1 MRKGVFMEDRAIAGE
16 RHLRG
21 ARRVDAHTSTGPGL
35 GPGAESS
42 AGRIKELDGIRGLAV
57 VAIVVTHATP
67 DWLHLGWAAVDL
79 FFGLSGFLI
88 TSIVLKHGGTPKF
101 LRRFYVRR
109 GLRTWPIYY
118 LTILGLIVFRR
129 YLPVHFDWS
138 GLWYYLTYT
147 QNVPIYWSGV
157 NPRFHG
163 FLAHTWS
170 LAIEEQF
177 YLLWPALVLLCG
189 PRRVPLLA
197 TTCIMVSVVAGGSAG
212 RRPSCSREWMAWR
225 WELFSRRSSMARS
238 SPSGGSPASWRASP
252 PWGSSGSSR
261 LGSPSES
268 ACRIEHCSTHA
279 LLAINLVGMG
289 LIGVAVTRAGA
300 PWLATLRCRP
310 LTYLGE
316 ISYGLYLYHFVILLC
331 SAAQLRLWA
340 PWEMPPVRLLVT
352 TLLCFL
358 AAGLSWTL
366 IERPILKLKDRFD
379 YGSRTRMRLEP
390 RNTLPGHVL

>member
-1 MRKGVFMEDRAIAGE
+1 MEDRAIAGE

-129 YLPVHFDWS
+129 YLPVRLDWS

-197 TTCIMVSVVAGGSAG
+197 TTCIMVSVVARGFGWPTTLLLTRMDGLA
-212 RRPSCSREWMAWR
+212 
-225 WELFSRRSSMARS
+225 
-238 SPSGGSPASWRASP
+238 
-252 PWGSSGSSR
+252 
-261 LGSPSES
+261 LG
-268 ACRIEHCSTHA
+268 A
-279 LLAINLVGMG
+279 LLAAILH
-289 LIGVAVTRAGA
+289 
-300 PWLATLRCRP
+300 
-310 LTYLGE
+310 GE
-316 ISYGLYLYHFVILLC
+316 IIPKRWFSRIVAGIAALGVLGVIAAWLTVGIGLPD
-331 SAAQLRLWA
+331 R
-340 PWEMPPVRLLVT
+340 
-352 TLLCFL
+352 TLF
-358 AAGLSWTL
+358 
-366 IERPILKLKDRFD
+366 ERTHYWRSTWS
-379 YGSRTRMRLEP
+379 GW
-390 RNTLPGHVL
+390 G